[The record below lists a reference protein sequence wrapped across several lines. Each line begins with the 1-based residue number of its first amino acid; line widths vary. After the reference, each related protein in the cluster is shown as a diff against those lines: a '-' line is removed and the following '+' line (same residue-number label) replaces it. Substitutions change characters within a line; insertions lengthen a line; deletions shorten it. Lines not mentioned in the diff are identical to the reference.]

1 MTNLGSILK
10 SRDITLPTKVRLVRE
25 VIHTS
30 KSQMNVTTLNFPL
43 ARSQNAHGHS
53 NSNLPKRTYG
63 GEDVK
68 VDSVLNQLWLKPLK
82 SSETQDHIPSHS
94 GHGRTLCREGALN
107 SSCIGFKVELLRF
120 TVCFWI
126 EKGEMGVLV
135 GWIVMECT
143 STFLF
148 KWS

>member
-1 MTNLGSILK
+1 MTNLDSILK
-10 SRDITLPTKVRLVRE
+10 SRDITLPTKVCLVIE
-25 VIHTS
+25 VTHTS

-43 ARSQNAHGHS
+43 ARFQNAHGHS
-53 NSNLPKRTYG
+53 NSNLAKRTYG

-68 VDSVLNQLWLKPLK
+68 VDSVLNQLLLKPLK
-82 SSETQDHIPSHS
+82 SSETQDHMPSHS

-107 SSCIGFKVELLRF
+107 SSCISFKVELLRF
-120 TVCFWI
+120 TVCFF
-126 EKGEMGVLV
+126 EKGAMGVLV
-135 GWIVMECT
+135 GRIVMECT